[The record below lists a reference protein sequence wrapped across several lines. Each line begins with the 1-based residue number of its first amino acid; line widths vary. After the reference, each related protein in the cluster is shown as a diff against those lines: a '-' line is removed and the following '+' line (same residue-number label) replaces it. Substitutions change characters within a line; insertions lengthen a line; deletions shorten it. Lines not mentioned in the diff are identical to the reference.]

1 MHVILVFILIMLTVS
16 FGVLCSIGLDLTFA
30 LCPQVKYKKDFEK
43 NKGKM
48 VGALSIHDDPK
59 ILHSMHVAK
68 IQSDVSNF
76 PSQGLQI
83 RLQISRLS

>member
-1 MHVILVFILIMLTVS
+1 MLTVS
-16 FGVLCSIGLDLTFA
+16 FCILYSKGLDMIFD
-30 LCPQVKYKKDFEK
+30 LCPQVKYKKEFEK